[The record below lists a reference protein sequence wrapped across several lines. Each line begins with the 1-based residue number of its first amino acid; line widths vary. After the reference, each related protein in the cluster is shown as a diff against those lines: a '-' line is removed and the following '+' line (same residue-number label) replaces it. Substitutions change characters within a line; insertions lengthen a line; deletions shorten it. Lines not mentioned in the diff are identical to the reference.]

1 MAIAELSDADVFG
14 TPPVAAPAPTGAPK
28 ELSDADVFGAPAAP
42 TTAAGE
48 FGYAPAPTP
57 TIAAAP
63 KVPAV
68 SDAIVAP
75 TEYGQAYAAPASA
88 EPAPGN
94 AAIERVGRAA
104 AEAYRATP
112 SFFMPAAQ
120 EAIDRYGGPV
130 GQQIVNP
137 AGKIVGG
144 AIGAANAGMA
154 GLSQGAMELLGEKG
168 GRDAL
173 ALASVLPMVRGEAM
187 SPNPAVRVP
196 DEPASRPQ
204 FVSERMAPDVS
215 QLDPRN
221 AITELINH
229 DVAENPVISGP
240 PGRGLPNQRTPVLGS
255 PESALNRAAATP
267 LADTAN
273 VPTTAT
279 GAPQTY
285 EKWLALN
292 QRPTQ
297 GDITIQGAAPA
308 PAARIEPTTPRSVG
322 AAALDDNGLGELTPA
337 QERAYAATAEGQKL
351 LERQPVG
358 VPDHSS
364 YVPGVNPTDVER
376 LQSVDAARELKA
388 LKVTAPNVA
397 QEIQNV
403 ADANMEKRQAYHQA
417 TIGSPVDI
425 LTATEARN
433 AQRAA
438 DYPVAFANKTTPN
451 IEPVVNAVQ
460 DSLSSP
466 RARQNTQLRQYV
478 KPLLD
483 RLVNEDGSPKI
494 TDAEEL
500 YGFREDL
507 NRMRSKASQIDQ
519 PNLQHVSG
527 ELGDIIKATDAA
539 IEQAAPGYRAY
550 MDNFANA
557 SRRIDEM
564 QVLQD
569 HEPKLYD
576 AQNRFSYAK
585 FQAMMRQIVD
595 ARASRGINPYKS
607 ITPETMARLWNLRD
621 DLRRMSKAGE
631 LGSAAGSDTA
641 QNAFDMIKGAV
652 GGQGGTIAST
662 IAAGVLAGPIGA
674 GVVGFGKDLIGSMLA
689 KRTLR
694 RQTARGM
701 EILHPASPL
710 NDLLPGELAP
720 EVRPPLTLV
729 PRSNALL
736 PQPNDRS
743 LRTESP
749 RNSMMR

>member
-14 TPPVAAPAPTGAPK
+14 AAPPATPPAATAPR
-28 ELSDADVFGAPAAP
+28 EMSDADVWGGP
-42 TTAAGE
+42 TAA
-48 FGYAPAPTP
+48 A
-57 TIAAAP
+57 
-63 KVPAV
+63 VP
-68 SDAIVAP
+68 DAILAP
-75 TEYGQAYAAPASA
+75 TEYGPAYAAPASA
-88 EPAPGN
+88 QPAPGN
-94 AAIERVGRAA
+94 AAVERVGKAA
-104 AEAYRATP
+104 VEAYRATP
-112 SFFMPAAQ
+112 SFFTPTAQ
-120 EAIDRYGGPV
+120 EAIDKYGGPV

-144 AIGAANAGMA
+144 VIGVANAGMA
-154 GLSQGAMELLGEKG
+154 GLSQGAMEVLGEKG

-187 SPNPAVRVP
+187 SPNPVAA
-196 DEPASRPQ
+196 PAEAPGRPR
-204 FVSERMAPDVS
+204 FISEITAPDVS

-221 AITELINH
+221 AIAALINH
-229 DVAENPVISGP
+229 DVAENPTIGGQ
-240 PGRGLPNQRTPVLGS
+240 PGRGFPNQRTPVSGS
-255 PESALNRAAATP
+255 PESALNRASAAPPT
-267 LADTAN
+267 D
-273 VPTTAT
+273 VGDIPTTAT

-285 EKWLALN
+285 EKWQALN
-292 QRPTQ
+292 QQPTQ
-297 GDITIQGAAPA
+297 GDIAIPGTPPA
-308 PAARIEPTTPRSVG
+308 PAAPTGPVPRSVG

-438 DYPVAFANKTTPN
+438 DYPAAFANKTTPD
-451 IEPVVNAVQ
+451 IEPVVAAVQ

-483 RLVNEDGSPKI
+483 RLVNEDGKPKI

-527 ELGDIIKATDAA
+527 ELGDIIKTTDAA

-557 SRRIDEM
+557 SRRIEEM

-576 AQNRFSYAK
+576 AHNRITYAK
-585 FQAMMRQIVD
+585 FQTMMRQIVD
-595 ARASRGINPYKS
+595 ARNAKGVNPYKS
-607 ITPETMARLWNLRD
+607 ITPETMDRLWNLRD
-621 DLRRMSKAGE
+621 DLRRSAKAGE

-652 GGQGGTIAST
+652 GGQGGTMAST
-662 IAAGVLAGPIGA
+662 IAGGVLAGPIGA
-674 GVVGFGKDLIGSMLA
+674 GVVGFGKDLLGSMLA

-694 RQTARGM
+694 RQTTRGM
-701 EILHPASPL
+701 EILHPTAPL
-710 NDLLPGELAP
+710 NDLLPGESAP
-720 EVRPPLTLV
+720 EVRPTLTLV

-736 PQPNDRS
+736 PQANDPS
-743 LRTESP
+743 LRTGSP
-749 RNSMMR
+749 RNSMLR